1 MHPEGLPYYKHV
13 GRFTY
18 LTEANIGSRSPQ
30 VHERLLQYV
39 NYIELLADNLRN
51 GDDKLEVPNSGGII
65 YDKDIEV
72 VIEVDNEANYSYY
85 MVDMK
90 RRNIFW
96 LEEYEFPEGHGV
108 EKKQQLCKQIFLQ
121 PIHVEVIK
129 WL

>member
-18 LTEANIGSRSPQ
+18 LTEAHVEKPHIST
-30 VHERLLQYV
+30 RLLQ
-39 NYIELLADNLRN
+39 NIQYIEVKANKLRN
-51 GDDKLEVPNSGGII
+51 RDDKLVVKNNGGTIE
-65 YDKDIEV
+65 DEDVEV
-72 VIEVDNEANYSYY
+72 VIEIEDGIGWSYY